1 MNRILF
7 ILLGLAFALPLQA
20 QERVLKNDILN
31 LLEDIRS
38 EVDFSRASRRDLENI
53 RAQLREIRET
63 LRYGTGGGNQP
74 GQRPQL
80 SCISRDNDG
89 MNPFVASLRDPSDFS
104 QTKIPG
110 TVGSKENCERA
121 INQAREGEGVL
132 FICGSR
138 DNDGQ
143 NPYSL
148 VMFSLRTKA
157 AKTFASFR
165 DLNECTTMLSQA
177 LASRTHLSVC
187 AARDNDGQK
196 PYTRVT
202 IEIRSGDVRSS
213 GAVYDSLNSCVN
225 GR

>member
-1 MNRILF
+1 MKQIVF
-7 ILLGLAFALPLQA
+7 VLLGFAFALPLQA

-53 RAQLREIRET
+53 RAQLRDIRET
-63 LRYGTGGGNQP
+63 LRYGSGGGTQP
-74 GQRPQL
+74 GPRPPL

-89 MNPFVASLRDPSDFS
+89 MNPFVVSLRDPSDFS
-104 QTKIPG
+104 ETKIPG

-121 INQAREGEGVL
+121 ISQAREVEGVL

-143 NPYSL
+143 NPYGL

-165 DLNECTTMLSQA
+165 DLNECATMLSQA
-177 LASRTHLSVC
+177 LVSRTHLSVC
-187 AARDNDGQK
+187 ASRDNDGLR
-196 PYTRVT
+196 PYTRLS
-202 IEIRSGDVRSS
+202 IEIRSGDLRSS
-213 GAVYDSLNSCVN
+213 GATYDSLNSCVS